1 MNLENILRKYRDQI
15 IEEWIERLHSGSS
28 ERYRERPL
36 DELRITVAGAYDASH
51 AVLIHNDFS
60 KIGCHIEWIT
70 KARLEGGFS
79 LSEVQNAYELYRVL
93 LLPALTKELKG
104 PSLSK
109 AIEQLN
115 TCLFYTIR
123 RYSNYFQS
131 LHEREIKDHAL
142 KLEHQVANRTRE
154 LTESEAK
161 YRVLVEEINDGYFVT
176 QDGIIV
182 FANKA
187 FCNIHGYKPGEVV
200 GRSFLDFISQESAE
214 EVKRLVKRLYN
225 DRMISKGHSQNLYT
239 YYRLNK
245 DGTSLPT
252 ENKVKTIMYQDKLA
266 IAGICR
272 DITKRMEMEKQIR
285 ESENLA
291 HIGQLTTSLAHEI
304 RNPLS
309 SVKMNIQILLKNV
322 EFDGNDKRRMEI
334 MSSEISRLEKIL
346 AEMLDFAKPLRLYL
360 EPTSI
365 NSVIDK
371 CLDIVDVKIK
381 EKGISV
387 KKKYSKRIPWTML
400 DRDKLEQAI
409 INVLLN
415 SVEALSLEGEIQ
427 IRSKMEKSNNGL
439 IYVEITDNG
448 PGICEED
455 LPYVFDPFFSNK
467 KKGTGLGLSNAKK
480 VFEAHGGTV
489 SIVAREQ
496 KGTQCLLVIPVR
508 QTK

>member
-1 MNLENILRKYRDQI
+1 VNLENILRKYRDQI

-176 QDGIIV
+176 QDGNIV

-200 GRSFLDFISQESAE
+200 GRSLRWTPLSRQFFTFFKLQPCMCLCTFFIVSSCRYSTTRPGLCIQESG
-214 EVKRLVKRLYN
+214 EVSRYCKE
-225 DRMISKGHSQNLYT
+225 QN
-239 YYRLNK
+239 R
-245 DGTSLPT
+245 
-252 ENKVKTIMYQDKLA
+252 
-266 IAGICR
+266 CR
-272 DITKRMEMEKQIR
+272 
-285 ESENLA
+285 
-291 HIGQLTTSLAHEI
+291 SLAV
-304 RNPLS
+304 R
-309 SVKMNIQILLKNV
+309 
-322 EFDGNDKRRMEI
+322 
-334 MSSEISRLEKIL
+334 
-346 AEMLDFAKPLRLYL
+346 
-360 EPTSI
+360 
-365 NSVIDK
+365 
-371 CLDIVDVKIK
+371 
-381 EKGISV
+381 
-387 KKKYSKRIPWTML
+387 
-400 DRDKLEQAI
+400 
-409 INVLLN
+409 
-415 SVEALSLEGEIQ
+415 
-427 IRSKMEKSNNGL
+427 
-439 IYVEITDNG
+439 
-448 PGICEED
+448 
-455 LPYVFDPFFSNK
+455 
-467 KKGTGLGLSNAKK
+467 
-480 VFEAHGGTV
+480 
-489 SIVAREQ
+489 
-496 KGTQCLLVIPVR
+496 PVR
-508 QTK
+508 SDSH